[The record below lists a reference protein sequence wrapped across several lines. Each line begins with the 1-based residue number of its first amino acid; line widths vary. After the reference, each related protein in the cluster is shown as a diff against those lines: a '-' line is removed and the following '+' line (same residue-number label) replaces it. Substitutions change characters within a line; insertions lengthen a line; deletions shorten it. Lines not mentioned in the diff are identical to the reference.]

1 MSAIFT
7 IDDDKDL
14 CEALSLTLEMQEH
27 KVNKGYSASDLKRL
41 LIAKTPDLI
50 ILDIDLPDGS
60 GDEILKD
67 LQTHDTTKEIPVIML
82 TATVQK
88 KKVIECLE
96 MGAVDYM
103 TKPYHPE
110 ELLVRVE
117 SALSIKKLALEKEST
132 ITMEIMR
139 KTALTVLNELEMPLT
154 AVLENMEQILK
165 ECAEMKSGHDDVLRE
180 IVNHAMDIRRS
191 LEKHVSPDTDNY

>member
-1 MSAIFT
+1 MATIFT

-14 CEALSLTLEMQEH
+14 CEALALSLEMNGH
-27 KVNKGYSASDLKRL
+27 KVQKGYCVSDLKKFLVAR
-41 LIAKTPDLI
+41 TPDLI
-50 ILDIDLPDGS
+50 ILDIDMPDGS
-60 GDEILKD
+60 GDEVLKD
-67 LQTHDTTKEIPVIML
+67 LQAHDTTKDIPVIML
-82 TATVQK
+82 SATVQK

-96 MGAVDYM
+96 HGAVDYM

-117 SALSIKKLALEKEST
+117 SALSIKKLAREKEST

-165 ECAEMKSGHDDVLRE
+165 ECAEMKSGQDSVVRE
-180 IVNHAMDIRRS
+180 IVNHAMDIRRA
-191 LEKHVSPDTDNY
+191 LEKRVSSDSDNY

>member
-1 MSAIFT
+1 MATIFT

-14 CEALSLTLEMQEH
+14 CEALALSLEMHGH
-27 KVNKGYSASDLKRL
+27 KVERGNCVTDLKKL
-41 LIAKTPDLI
+41 LVIKTPDLI
-50 ILDIDLPDGS
+50 ILDIDMPDGS
-60 GDEILKD
+60 GDEVLKG
-67 LQTHDTTKEIPVIML
+67 LQEHNSTRDIPVIML

-110 ELLVRVE
+110 ELIVRVE
-117 SALSIKKLALEKEST
+117 AALSIKKLAVEKEST

-139 KTALTVLNELEMPLT
+139 KTALTVLSELDMPLN
-154 AVLENMEQILK
+154 AILENMEQILG
-165 ECAEMKSGHDDVLRE
+165 ECAEMKSGQDEVVRE
-180 IVNHAMDIRRS
+180 IVNHALDIKRA
-191 LEKHVSPDTDNY
+191 LEKHASEDSDDY